1 MSSPPSITRRFGAAA
16 PALLLG
22 AFLLGACGFQPLYG
36 GGANGVAAE
45 LASVEIGTIPDRL
58 GQRLRNE
65 LIDRFN
71 PAGRPAASAY
81 KLDIGLTSSQ
91 VRLGFQ
97 KDATATRA
105 QVMLGA
111 SYQLRDGSGNI
122 VHAGR
127 SESIVGYS
135 IITDPYGTLVNEQ
148 DAYDQA
154 TVQLAE
160 DITRRLSLYL
170 KRG

>member
-1 MSSPPSITRRFGAAA
+1 MSPSMSFARRFGAAA
-16 PALLLG
+16 LVV
-22 AFLLGACGFQPLYG
+22 LLGACGFRPLYG
-36 GGANGVAAE
+36 GGENGVAAE
-45 LASVEIGTIPDRL
+45 LASVEIGPIPDRL

-71 PAGRPAASAY
+71 KGGRPAEPEY

-91 VRLGFQ
+91 RRLGFR

-105 QVMLGA
+105 QVTLGA
-111 SYQLRDGSGNI
+111 VYHLRDGSGAI
-122 VHAGR
+122 VHTGR
-127 SESIVGYS
+127 SEALVGYS
-135 IITDPYGTLVNEQ
+135 IIVDPYGTLVNEQ

-160 DITRRLSLYL
+160 DITRRLSLFL
-170 KRG
+170 RRD